1 MFVQHPLYGLTWMM
15 PDIPEEV
22 NKLKIDE
29 LNGISEDGGV
39 GQIEVV

>member
-1 MFVQHPLYGLTWMM
+1 MM